1 MSKVDRVAEYNHRQT
16 VENLEFDNWKTLGEF
31 YNQITGEDTDIS
43 GPGKL
48 TYNFE
53 TAYEEEIFATWKSN
67 TMELMGSE
75 NMVNYS
81 MRLLKAES
89 DNAVEKEAEK
99 YNLAHQPVIRHF
111 AGLFDY

>member
-1 MSKVDRVAEYNHRQT
+1 
-16 VENLEFDNWKTLGEF
+16 
-31 YNQITGEDTDIS
+31 
-43 GPGKL
+43 
-48 TYNFE
+48 
-53 TAYEEEIFATWKSN
+53 
-67 TMELMGSE
+67 MGSE